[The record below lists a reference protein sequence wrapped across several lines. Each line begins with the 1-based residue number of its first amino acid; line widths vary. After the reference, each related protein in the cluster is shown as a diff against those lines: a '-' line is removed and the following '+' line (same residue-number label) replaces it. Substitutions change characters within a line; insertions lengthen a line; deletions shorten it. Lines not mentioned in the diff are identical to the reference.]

1 MEKGDLTSDQRET
14 IRRLNSALRPV
25 RDQLNLAH
33 LASLLTIAAEPGLSV
48 NDLAERVAVPQPSA
62 SRFVS
67 VLIGRYQSSDGV
79 PPIPLIA
86 QEVST
91 DDPRRRAL
99 FLNAHGHEVVQAIL
113 RAFEQ
118 PDKLGEAK

>member
-1 MEKGDLTSDQRET
+1 MEKRDLTSDQREK

-67 VLIGRYQSSDGV
+67 VLIGRYQSADGV

-99 FLNAHGHEVVQAIL
+99 FLNEHGHEVVQAML
-113 RAFEQ
+113 TAFEQ

>member
-1 MEKGDLTSDQRET
+1 MQPWDLSSDKREK
-14 IRRLNSALRPV
+14 IRRLNDALLPV

-33 LASLLTIAAEPGLSV
+33 LASLLAIAAEPGLSV

-67 VLIGRYQSSDGV
+67 VLIGRYQSPDG
-79 PPIPLIA
+79 PPPVPLII

-91 DDPRRRAL
+91 VDPRRRAL
-99 FLNAHGHEVVQAIL
+99 FLNEQGQEIIQAML
-113 RAFEQ
+113 VAFE
-118 PDKLGEAK
+118 KSRVEE